1 VGEPQNNGAI
11 EEPGRVWEDIIK
23 VDRREMVG
31 GGPDRVSLARDRWRN
46 VVSTVMN
53 LQVLNFLTS

>member
-1 VGEPQNNGAI
+1 MEQLKNLVMCGKILLKWIVEK
-11 EEPGRVWEDIIK
+11 WC
-23 VDRREMVG
+23 G

-46 VVSTVMN
+46 VVSTVMK